1 MNNETDILS
10 DLIGH
15 YLSDENHT
23 AAEFMTWFLNR
34 ILLEEASR
42 QSETILKETGDPKQT
57 YRNGYKPRTL
67 KTKNGELLLNKP
79 QFRYHPFTTK
89 VFDRYSRVEK
99 ALGNVIRES
108 YINGVST
115 KKVGKIIAEL
125 GIMDISPSTVSRIA
139 GELDEEINTFLTRPI
154 EKNVPYLFVD
164 ATYFKVRN
172 GGRYLNKAVFIA
184 VGINTDGNREIV
196 GVKIAHAET
205 ESFWISFFEE
215 LKQRGLAGVQLIISD
230 GHKGIRTAVEKE
242 FLGASWQMSKSLR
255 LLRRLKSH
263 RDLDMC
269 MVHLK
274 RIILGK
280 VPKKH
285 IAEVSEML
293 RKADGE
299 EKALDDVVDRLEE
312 MKLDDAANVLRS
324 MSCSLSNYRTF
335 PKSHWRKIYS
345 TNGVERINAEI
356 KRRIRKVGAFPND
369 RSALR
374 LIVSIV
380 MDVDEDWMT
389 GRIYLHMQNTE
400 N

>member
-1 MNNETDILS
+1 MADVQESATLETS
-10 DLIGH
+10 
-15 YLSDENHT
+15 
-23 AAEFMTWFLNR
+23 
-34 ILLEEASR
+34 
-42 QSETILKETGDPKQT
+42 Q
-57 YRNGYKPRTL
+57 
-67 KTKNGELLLNKP
+67 
-79 QFRYHPFTTK
+79 
-89 VFDRYSRVEK
+89 V
-99 ALGNVIRES
+99 
-108 YINGVST
+108 
-115 KKVGKIIAEL
+115 
-125 GIMDISPSTVSRIA
+125 PS
-139 GELDEEINTFLTRPI
+139 
-154 EKNVPYLFVD
+154 
-164 ATYFKVRN
+164 
-172 GGRYLNKAVFIA
+172 
-184 VGINTDGNREIV
+184 
-196 GVKIAHAET
+196 
-205 ESFWISFFEE
+205 
-215 LKQRGLAGVQLIISD
+215 
-230 GHKGIRTAVEKE
+230 
-242 FLGASWQMSKSLR
+242 
-255 LLRRLKSH
+255 
-263 RDLDMC
+263 DLDMC

>member
-125 GIMDISPSTVSRIA
+125 GITDISPSTVSRIA
-139 GELDEEINTFLTRPI
+139 GELDEEINAFLTRPI

-164 ATYFKVRN
+164 ATYFMVRN

-205 ESFWISFFEE
+205 ESFLISFFEE
-215 LKQRGLAGVQLIISD
+215 LKQRGLPEVQLIISD

-242 FLGASWQMSKSLR
+242 FLGASWQ
-255 LLRRLKSH
+255 
-263 RDLDMC
+263 MC

-293 RKADGE
+293 RKADGD
-299 EKALDDVVDRLEE
+299 EKALDDVADHLEE
-312 MKLDDAANVLRS
+312 MKLDDAANVLRC